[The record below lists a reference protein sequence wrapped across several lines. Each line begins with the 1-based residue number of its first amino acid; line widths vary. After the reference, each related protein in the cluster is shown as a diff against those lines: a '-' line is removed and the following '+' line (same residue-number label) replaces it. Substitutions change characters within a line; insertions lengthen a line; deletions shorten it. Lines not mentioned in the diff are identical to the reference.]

1 MARKV
6 FISFLGYSNYGACYY
21 CKDGFK
27 SLNGRYIQEATLDY
41 LQTLE
46 AWGDGDVA
54 YILLTDGA
62 KKANWL
68 DDGHRDKNKE
78 IIRQPGLHTTLN
90 SRNYPFVVQ
99 PVEGIPDGNDEKEI
113 FEIFSRVFNLLQEG
127 DRLYFD
133 ITHGFRYLP
142 MLVLVLQNYA
152 KFLKNIK
159 VEAITYGNF
168 EGRNKNTQEALIVDL
183 LPLSNIQDWTFAAAD
198 YLENGNAEK
207 ISNLAKIPYSGNNQ
221 DITSEIIAELAESLD
236 LVSKDFQT
244 CRGLNIINLTKIKK
258 LRECIDN
265 FIKYDSYEN
274 TTNSQPLLLPLILEV
289 KKHFEGFEENEC
301 WRNGIKSAK
310 WCIEHGLYQ
319 QAETIC
325 QETIQTYF
333 CDKYGFDIAN
343 EKYREIINKC
353 LNITLNKKAEKEEKW
368 VGKVIKDEYVDIA
381 RSILNDMKAYDRNK
395 FIKPY
400 GFLSNDIRNDVNHNG
415 MRKKPLEATELI
427 SETIKIIEILDSYL
441 EEHESNKS

>member
-46 AWGDGDVA
+46 AWDDGDVA

-68 DDGHRDKNKE
+68 DDGHRDRDTHE

-198 YLENGNAEK
+198 YLENGNAVRIAKLAIDYSKPILKESK
-207 ISNLAKIPYSGNNQ
+207 GQDQNAKI
-221 DITSEIIAELAESLD
+221 IRELAEHLSD
-236 LVSKDFQT
+236 LTKDLQM
-244 CRGLNIINLTKIKK
+244 CRGQNIIKGDSIKK
-258 LRECIDN
+258 LRATLEKLDNDIIAPLSPIVKRIDSGISDFSSDKN
-265 FIKYDSYEN
+265 V
-274 TTNSQPLLLPLILEV
+274 L
-289 KKHFEGFEENEC
+289 
-301 WRNGIKSAK
+301 NGLYASR
-310 WCIEHGLYQ
+310 WCLSNGLYQ
-319 QAETIC
+319 QSATIL
-325 QETIQTYF
+325 QESIISFF
-333 CDKYGFDIAN
+333 CYKYGLALND
-343 EKYREIINKC
+343 KDMREIITKAFKYHEC
-353 LNITLNKKAEKEEKW
+353 SDKSEFKGFEDEERVNIFELVVNDELIANKK
-368 VGKVIKDEYVDIA
+368 VNVNYQRLQDL
-381 RSILNDMKAYDRNK
+381 R
-395 FIKPY
+395 
-400 GFLSNDIRNDVNHNG
+400 NDINHNG
-415 MRKKPLEATELI
+415 MVISPRKADKIVSKLTELI
-427 SETIKIIEILDSYL
+427 DKFIAILNNPNNNEL
-441 EEHESNKS
+441 WN